1 MGQRQRV
8 AAARAVITQ
17 PDLLLADEPTGSLDS
32 LAATVFFK
40 LSASIK
46 RKRKNHDIDGDA

>member
-32 LAATVFFK
+32 LAATDF
-40 LSASIK
+40 
-46 RKRKNHDIDGDA
+46 